1 MFILIKFLARLKI
14 VVGGK
19 IIKEAIII
27 GALTIFEALE
37 LNLSGLMSFGVVN
50 ALARVGNVVGIDRI
64 KNVKLQSPNNISGVF
79 NVA

>member
-1 MFILIKFLARLKI
+1 MS
-14 VVGGK
+14 GK
-19 IIKEAIII
+19 IIEKTTVIS
-27 GALTIFEALE
+27 ALTIFEALE